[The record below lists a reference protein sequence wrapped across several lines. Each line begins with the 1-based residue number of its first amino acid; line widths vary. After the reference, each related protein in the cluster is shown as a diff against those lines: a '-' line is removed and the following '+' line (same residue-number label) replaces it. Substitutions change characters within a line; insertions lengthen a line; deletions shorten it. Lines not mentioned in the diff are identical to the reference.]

1 MCMYVA
7 LRRCSAFATRATL
20 QPSPTS
26 RCLLLRLRFKSHPPR
41 RPNFEAVCEAEA
53 DLSTP
58 LLLGAASSSLAAVV
72 RVDAS
77 FGLHLLASFRRVSTH
92 HSGFDLLP
100 AALYGSVLDV
110 EKAAAARGGFLESF
124 GRRSK
129 KLFTETTT
137 ASILGLVRS
146 LHHPCVVRRG
156 RILLLTH
163 TKFTSYYPEL
173 LARRCRN
180 SSLISFLSTFHSPSS
195 F

>member
-58 LLLGAASSSLAAVV
+58 LLLGAASSLAAVV

-100 AALYGSVLDV
+100 ALYGTVLNV
-110 EKAAAARGGFLESF
+110 EEAAGGAFWRVLGGEARS
-124 GRRSK
+124 
-129 KLFTETTT
+129 
-137 ASILGLVRS
+137 S
-146 LHHPCVVRRG
+146 LLK
-156 RILLLTH
+156 LLLLV
-163 TKFTSYYPEL
+163 Y
-173 LARRCRN
+173 
-180 SSLISFLSTFHSPSS
+180 
-195 F
+195 

>member
-1 MCMYVA
+1 MCVYVYVA

-58 LLLGAASSSLAAVV
+58 LLLGAASSLAAVV

-100 AALYGSVLDV
+100 ALYGTVLNV
-110 EKAAAARGGFLESF
+110 EEAAGGAFWRVLGGEARS
-124 GRRSK
+124 
-129 KLFTETTT
+129 
-137 ASILGLVRS
+137 S
-146 LHHPCVVRRG
+146 LLK
-156 RILLLTH
+156 LLLLV
-163 TKFTSYYPEL
+163 Y
-173 LARRCRN
+173 
-180 SSLISFLSTFHSPSS
+180 
-195 F
+195 

>member
-1 MCMYVA
+1 MYVA

-110 EKAAAARGGFLESF
+110 GSSKGGAFWRVLGGEARS
-124 GRRSK
+124 
-129 KLFTETTT
+129 
-137 ASILGLVRS
+137 S
-146 LHHPCVVRRG
+146 LLK
-156 RILLLTH
+156 LLLLV
-163 TKFTSYYPEL
+163 Y
-173 LARRCRN
+173 
-180 SSLISFLSTFHSPSS
+180 
-195 F
+195 